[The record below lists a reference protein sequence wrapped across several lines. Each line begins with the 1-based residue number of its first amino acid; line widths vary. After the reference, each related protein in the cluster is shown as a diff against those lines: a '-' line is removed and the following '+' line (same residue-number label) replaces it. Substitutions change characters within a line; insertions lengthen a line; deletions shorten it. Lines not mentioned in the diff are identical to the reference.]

1 MRVRQG
7 KDNEYSAKRH
17 KHCVGRQEAGK
28 GANPRRVNYV
38 LACLT
43 LFQNGTN
50 SVTIKARGRA
60 ISKAVDVAQI
70 LTKRFA
76 TDVSVKKV
84 AIDTEQVKS
93 AETGAVSNV
102 SSIEIRLEK

>member
-1 MRVRQG
+1 MSASEAQHQEPAPQEPQARDPNTIFIG
-7 KDNEYSAKRH
+7 KKP
-17 KHCVGRQEAGK
+17 VM
-28 GANPRRVNYV
+28 NYV

-43 LFQNGTN
+43 TLQNGSGGV
-50 SVTIKARGRA
+50 SVKARGRA

-76 TDVSVKKV
+76 TDIAIKKI
-84 AIDTEQVKS
+84 AINTEQVKS
-93 AETGAVSNV
+93 IETGAMNNV